1 MKQLPDFNAVI
12 FDMDGLVLDT
22 ETTYFSAWQQAADTL
37 GYTISDAFC
46 VEVSGMP
53 FSHIEQQLTQYLGVN
68 FPLSEFYRLSS
79 IYWRA
84 AVERD
89 GINVKAGV
97 YDVLQVLDAL
107 SINYCLATNSPETN
121 ARECLQYAGIAD
133 LFSTIVSR
141 DHVPSPKPA
150 ADIFLQAASILEQP
164 IAACLVVEDSF
175 IGLLAAKNANAF
187 SVLVPSMPD
196 RDGKMQA
203 LAGLVLNDLSEL
215 AKLVQEK

>member
-1 MKQLPDFNAVI
+1 
-12 FDMDGLVLDT
+12 
-22 ETTYFSAWQQAADTL
+22 
-37 GYTISDAFC
+37 
-46 VEVSGMP
+46 MP
-53 FSHIEQQLTQYLGVN
+53 FSHIEQQLTQYLGAN

-79 IYWRA
+79 IYWRS

-89 GINVKAGV
+89 GIEVKAGV
-97 YDVLQVLDAL
+97 HDVLQVLETNAID
-107 SINYCLATNSPETN
+107 YCLATNSLEMS

-133 LFSTIVSR
+133 LFPIVVSR
-141 DHVPSPKPA
+141 DHVQSPKPA

-164 IAACLVVEDSF
+164 IATCLVVEDSL

-196 RDGKMQA
+196 MDGKMQA

-215 AKLVQEK
+215 AKLVHEK

>member
-46 VEVSGMP
+46 AQVSGMP

-84 AVERD
+84 GVESD
-89 GINVKAGV
+89 GIDVKTGV

-107 SINYCLATNSPETN
+107 SIKYCLATNSPETN
-121 ARECLQYAGIAD
+121 ARECLQYAGIAN
-133 LFSTIVSR
+133 LFPTIVSR

-150 ADIFLQAASILEQP
+150 ADIFLRAANVLEQP
-164 IAACLVVEDSF
+164 IAACLVVEDSL

-187 SVLVPSMPD
+187 SV
-196 RDGKMQA
+196 
-203 LAGLVLNDLSEL
+203 
-215 AKLVQEK
+215 